1 MTWRWIPNAI
11 TLMRVLA
18 SLPLLW
24 LLLHGYFEPAFW
36 LAVAAGLSDA
46 LDGILA
52 KGCGWQSLFGGVVD
66 PIADKLL
73 LNTCFIGLWWTQ
85 HLPGAGW
92 LVTLVLGRDVVIL
105 LGAFAWWRLI
115 GSFTPEPSGISKATT
130 LVQLLLVGLVLAH
143 LAGYDIAA
151 GWVQGLA
158 LATAAMTLVSGLDY
172 VLRYGIRAWR
182 HQGKRE

>member
-1 MTWRWIPNAI
+1 
-11 TLMRVLA
+11 
-18 SLPLLW
+18 
-24 LLLHGYFEPAFW
+24 
-36 LAVAAGLSDA
+36 
-46 LDGILA
+46 
-52 KGCGWQSLFGGVVD
+52 
-66 PIADKLL
+66 
-73 LNTCFIGLWWTQ
+73 
-85 HLPGAGW
+85 
-92 LVTLVLGRDVVIL
+92 VLGRDVVIL

>member
-11 TLMRVLA
+11 TLARVLA

-73 LNTCFIGLWWTQ
+73 LNT
-85 HLPGAGW
+85 
-92 LVTLVLGRDVVIL
+92 
-105 LGAFAWWRLI
+105 
-115 GSFTPEPSGISKATT
+115 
-130 LVQLLLVGLVLAH
+130 
-143 LAGYDIAA
+143 
-151 GWVQGLA
+151 
-158 LATAAMTLVSGLDY
+158 
-172 VLRYGIRAWR
+172 
-182 HQGKRE
+182 